1 VGRNKKSIVLSVVA
15 IITLLTLIVG
25 ATYAYFQANVGGSG
39 NVDVGVETGDT
50 DTLTFIEGEEISFNA
65 RLENFGKENG
75 NLFGETTPKAQ
86 LIASRTLQS
95 DTRFAEED
103 YNVYLII
110 EENDFEYTTEYGE
123 MELRLQVLDPNGN
136 PVTAITGLHYITTD
150 KAGNDLAENEQG
162 FDITTRSGSFL
173 IAADYPITTN
183 DILVQDW
190 QVNVTFMNL
199 DANQNANGGKTFKG
213 YILMQDEGVATYE
226 IPQVNAISQNSATY
240 NTITTDLNVTK
251 GTEEISKYYYGYEEV
266 VEPTAMLGNNILR
279 LNNEVNK
286 ENIVFEESDTSTYTF
301 TNLKPKTT
309 YKIYAYVKDAQGV
322 SSNISD
328 AQLSTEEYL
337 LANINEISSS
347 STLNSIT
354 INVNATSGDGE
365 IVKYLYSIND
375 EEFIESDSAT
385 HTFSNLQD
393 TSEYKIRVKVKDS
406 NEVYSTEWFETIT
419 TETYELPN
427 VTKVETE
434 TTYNSI
440 TLTATAEKGR
450 EEIDKYWYSI
460 DGAEYVEGPSTY
472 TFSTLEENTEYKIK
486 VKVSDVNGRYSTEYG
501 VSIKTDTYLVSTV
514 NSVDVTTT
522 SSTLKV
528 KVNATKGIS
537 EIATYYYSKDGG
549 SNWENNTSGTYT
561 FEGLTSG
568 ATFNVV
574 VYVEDENGR
583 KSANYITS
591 GTTSTIV
598 VTPEVASSTSA
609 SGGWYSA
616 VSISASANSTTDTP
630 TIKYCITS
638 STTCEPT
645 SSYGGV
651 VSLGEN
657 ASARR
662 VCFQASDI
670 EGNISEVACSNA
682 YQVDASEP
690 SVSTSVESSSALSN
704 SWYSSVTIKGTGSD
718 SYSGVTSVK
727 YCTTTSSTCTP
738 STSVTGT
745 SATASI
751 PASTN
756 GYRACFVAVD
766 ASGKTTSTP
775 VCSSL
780 YKVDTGAP
788 SVGTPTIASSTL
800 GTDSWYSA
808 LSIKASATDSH
819 SGVST
824 VKYCISTGTADC
836 TPSTS
841 VTGTSATASF
851 STSST
856 SARKVC
862 FQATDGSGR
871 TSSTTCSETYKVD
884 VSVPSITNLADAGDG
899 KVSFSASDS
908 HSGVYQYCIN
918 QNASSITSCSWKS
931 ASSGANTSAS
941 VTTSG
946 GTYYVHL
953 KDKAGNIKHSSS
965 IKLEVGICTSGTNLA
980 TCIKSQYS
988 SDGTNGIYYHNG
1000 SGTYASL
1007 EAGDNS
1013 YRYAGA
1019 NPNNFVCFGS
1029 TASTCPSANLYR
1041 IIGVFGS
1048 NVKLIKY
1055 DYADKTMIGSG
1066 TYYST
1071 LSNPNDYYKG
1081 DLTKIERHYWGNGE
1095 LVYGVWSISYLR
1107 TSLNSTF
1114 LSYLGT
1120 TWSNMI
1126 ASTTWYQGGM
1136 SISNSSGTNAKTAYN
1151 YELGANKR
1159 TSNFTQSCYETE
1171 ESTSAT
1177 TCTYPPTVTEKI
1189 GLFYISEYYYAAS
1202 PTYWSYPGY
1211 DGSNGQDYSLARD
1224 YNWMHM
1230 GYTEQS
1236 ISVSATAPT
1245 AILSIR
1251 PDGMSHQD
1259 GLRSW
1264 TSVRPTFN
1272 LTTTIKYSSG
1282 TGTKTN
1288 PIRIT
1293 T

>member
-1 VGRNKKSIVLSVVA
+1 MGRNKKSIVLSVVA

-347 STLNSIT
+347 STLNSII

-393 TSEYKIRVKVKDS
+393 TSEYKIRVKVLDS

-514 NSVDVTTT
+514 NSADVTTT

-598 VTPEVASSTSA
+598 VTPAVASSTSA

-645 SSYGGV
+645 SSYGGTV
-651 VSLGEN
+651 LLDGN
-657 ASARR
+657 PSARR
-662 VCFQASDI
+662 ICFQASDK
-670 EGNISEVACSNA
+670 EGNTSEVACS
-682 YQVDASEP
+682 D
-690 SVSTSVESSSALSN
+690 T
-704 SWYSSVTIKGTGSD
+704 
-718 SYSGVTSVK
+718 
-727 YCTTTSSTCTP
+727 
-738 STSVTGT
+738 
-745 SATASI
+745 
-751 PASTN
+751 
-756 GYRACFVAVD
+756 
-766 ASGKTTSTP
+766 
-775 VCSSL
+775 
-780 YKVDTGAP
+780 YKVDTD
-788 SVGTPTIASSTL
+788 I
-800 GTDSWYSA
+800 
-808 LSIKASATDSH
+808 
-819 SGVST
+819 
-824 VKYCISTGTADC
+824 
-836 TPSTS
+836 
-841 VTGTSATASF
+841 
-851 STSST
+851 
-856 SARKVC
+856 
-862 FQATDGSGR
+862 
-871 TSSTTCSETYKVD
+871 
-884 VSVPSITNLADAGDG
+884 PSITNVETKNITAD
-899 KVSFSASDS
+899 
-908 HSGVYQYCIN
+908 
-918 QNASSITSCSWKS
+918 SITV
-931 ASSGANTSAS
+931 A
-941 VTTSG
+941 VTATDNQSLI
-946 GTYYVHL
+946 GTYYYKIGNNAYASSENNALNKKVSSRFFNNVHL
-953 KDKAGNIKHSSS
+953 VLKKTFFPLSFK
-965 IKLEVGICTSGTNLA
+965 E
-980 TCIKSQYS
+980 
-988 SDGTNGIYYHNG
+988 
-1000 SGTYASL
+1000 
-1007 EAGDNS
+1007 
-1013 YRYAGA
+1013 
-1019 NPNNFVCFGS
+1019 
-1029 TASTCPSANLYR
+1029 SALP
-1041 IIGVFGS
+1041 
-1048 NVKLIKY
+1048 
-1055 DYADKTMIGSG
+1055 A
-1066 TYYST
+1066 
-1071 LSNPNDYYKG
+1071 
-1081 DLTKIERHYWGNGE
+1081 
-1095 LVYGVWSISYLR
+1095 
-1107 TSLNSTF
+1107 
-1114 LSYLGT
+1114 
-1120 TWSNMI
+1120 
-1126 ASTTWYQGGM
+1126 
-1136 SISNSSGTNAKTAYN
+1136 
-1151 YELGANKR
+1151 
-1159 TSNFTQSCYETE
+1159 
-1171 ESTSAT
+1171 
-1177 TCTYPPTVTEKI
+1177 
-1189 GLFYISEYYYAAS
+1189 
-1202 PTYWSYPGY
+1202 
-1211 DGSNGQDYSLARD
+1211 
-1224 YNWMHM
+1224 
-1230 GYTEQS
+1230 
-1236 ISVSATAPT
+1236 
-1245 AILSIR
+1245 
-1251 PDGMSHQD
+1251 
-1259 GLRSW
+1259 
-1264 TSVRPTFN
+1264 
-1272 LTTTIKYSSG
+1272 
-1282 TGTKTN
+1282 
-1288 PIRIT
+1288 
-1293 T
+1293 